1 MHLDQYALY
10 LRKSRKDA
18 DAEKQ
23 GEEETLKRHETILL
37 DLAKRQGLN
46 IGEIYR
52 EVVSGDSI
60 DARPEM
66 QRLLTDVHNHR
77 WRGVLV
83 VELERLARGDTK
95 DQGVVAEAFKY
106 SETLIV
112 TPTKT
117 YDPNNE
123 FDEEYF
129 EFGLFMSRREYKT
142 IKRRLQAGVK
152 LSVLEGNYLSPVAPY
167 GYDIVDR
174 GRRDRTLTPNEH
186 AKTVQ
191 MMFDWYTREKI
202 SFCEIAQ
209 RLTDM
214 HISSPSG
221 LNYWTP
227 FSVTKII
234 KNDIYHGMVRHGLY
248 KQTKEYDQDT
258 KQIKTVQR
266 LASPDEITTA
276 KGKHPPLVDDA
287 TWEAAVARHS
297 RNTRIRKGSQLSNPL
312 AGLMRCSQCGTVIQY
327 KETIRPTKQYY
338 WFRHRPD
345 TTQRCN
351 CQSADYQEVMDAV
364 ARSLQNFINDFTTQL
379 KNADGEAVKQHAA
392 MLDEMEKNLS
402 AMQARRKDLFEY
414 FEKKIYTEEEFLERK
429 GELNTQIETLSARI
443 AETRAT
449 QPAEIDY
456 REKIV
461 KFSAALDALR
471 DPDATPKKINDLLK
485 EIVSK
490 ISYSRPDRT
499 QPFVL
504 DITLV

>member
-1 MHLDQYALY
+1 MPGVGGNTSNVDPDKFWHEGAWYRKIELRLPGPSQYT
-10 LRKSRKDA
+10 KGSVEITVS
-18 DAEKQ
+18 EK
-23 GEEETLKRHETILL
+23 TPDSATI
-37 DLAKRQGLN
+37 KFK
-46 IGEIYR
+46 
-52 EVVSGDSI
+52 
-60 DARPEM
+60 P
-66 QRLLTDVHNHR
+66 T
-77 WRGVLV
+77 
-83 VELERLARGDTK
+83 GDTFAYLWSIFK
-95 DQGVVAEAFKY
+95 ETDDYGEA
-106 SETLIV
+106 
-112 TPTKT
+112 
-117 YDPNNE
+117 
-123 FDEEYF
+123 
-129 EFGLFMSRREYKT
+129 
-142 IKRRLQAGVK
+142 
-152 LSVLEGNYLSPVAPY
+152 
-167 GYDIVDR
+167 
-174 GRRDRTLTPNEH
+174 
-186 AKTVQ
+186 
-191 MMFDWYTREKI
+191 
-202 SFCEIAQ
+202 
-209 RLTDM
+209 
-214 HISSPSG
+214 
-221 LNYWTP
+221 
-227 FSVTKII
+227 
-234 KNDIYHGMVRHGLY
+234 
-248 KQTKEYDQDT
+248 
-258 KQIKTVQR
+258 
-266 LASPDEITTA
+266 
-276 KGKHPPLVDDA
+276 
-287 TWEAAVARHS
+287 
-297 RNTRIRKGSQLSNPL
+297 QLSNPL

-490 ISYSRPDRT
+490 IS
-499 QPFVL
+499 
-504 DITLV
+504 